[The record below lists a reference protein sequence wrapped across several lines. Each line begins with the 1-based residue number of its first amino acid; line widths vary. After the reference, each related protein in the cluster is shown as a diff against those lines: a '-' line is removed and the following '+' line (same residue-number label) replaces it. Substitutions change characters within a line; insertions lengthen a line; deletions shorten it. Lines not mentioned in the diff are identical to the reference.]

1 MNYYCTVAGTKTG
14 SICIHWLKYGII
26 RARDHDWNH
35 TSEPER
41 EVTSKKIRVT
51 DKTNVEAL
59 RKRFVGGE
67 DLFGT
72 GGEIK

>member
-1 MNYYCTVAGTKTG
+1 M
-14 SICIHWLKYGII
+14 
-26 RARDHDWNH
+26 R
-35 TSEPER
+35 ER
-41 EVTSKKIRVT
+41 EVTSKKISEKIRVT

>member
-1 MNYYCTVAGTKTG
+1 MPVMYVATGQLTENFFLLQYSTVLELSK
-14 SICIHWLKYGII
+14 
-26 RARDHDWNH
+26 
-35 TSEPER
+35 TSEWER
-41 EVTSKKIRVT
+41 EVTSKKISEKIRVT